1 MLVIGTNSYITI
13 AEADE
18 LIKGESSAKQWAALT
33 EDAKEGS
40 LKSAARR
47 INSLRFAGKK
57 HSIFQAMEF
66 PRDAMRDVPDA
77 VKLAQILEA
86 AGSLDSQTAARRK
99 LQEEGLSSITLGNAS
114 ESYKSSGSSLHG
126 LYNSDAFALLRPY
139 LLGSGAIV

>member
-1 MLVIGTNSYITI
+1 MLVIGTNSYITV

-18 LIKGESSAKQWAALT
+18 LIKGEAFAKQWESLT

-47 INSLRFAGKK
+47 INSLRFVGKK
-57 HSIFQAMEF
+57 HTIFQEMEF
-66 PRDAMRDVPDA
+66 PRDAMRDVPAA

-86 AGSLDSQTAARRK
+86 AGALDSQTATRRK
-99 LQEEGLSSITLGNAS
+99 LQEEGVSSITLGNAS

-126 LYNSDAFALLRPY
+126 LCSSDAFALLRPY